1 MPVTIRDLAEES
13 GLTGFRGTMRAQG
26 TVILSDKLAHQIFGV
41 PAASAHSMLL
51 ATDKMYSSLPGSS
64 FFTDLIE
71 RPVKKEALSHM
82 SMVQS
87 IFTPPFLF
95 FVAVS
100 LFAVKINVTGQLS
113 ILVVFTV
120 TLTNSYISDPSIYS
134 VVIHTLCYYQNMENK
149 FYSLFPTEKA
159 YKDYVFSLKWKG
171 GIFCPFCSS
180 KYHTPLQNFKYH
192 CNSCNSN
199 YSLSVNTVMHNT
211 KLDMRKWLISLDSY
225 LSYENLSYRRLS
237 EILQVDKKTAY
248 RILLSLSKLF
258 KTHKL
263 DVVVFL
269 GLNRNIE
276 EVLTHVL
283 LINTRKKGY

>member
-1 MPVTIRDLAEES
+1 
-13 GLTGFRGTMRAQG
+13 
-26 TVILSDKLAHQIFGV
+26 
-41 PAASAHSMLL
+41 
-51 ATDKMYSSLPGSS
+51 
-64 FFTDLIE
+64 
-71 RPVKKEALSHM
+71 M

-171 GIFCPFCSS
+171 GIFCPFVAPNTI
-180 KYHTPLQNFKYH
+180 HPFRT
-192 CNSCNSN
+192 
-199 YSLSVNTVMHNT
+199 LSIIVIPATATTVFQ
-211 KLDMRKWLISLDSY
+211 LIL
-225 LSYENLSYRRLS
+225 
-237 EILQVDKKTAY
+237 
-248 RILLSLSKLF
+248 
-258 KTHKL
+258 
-263 DVVVFL
+263 
-269 GLNRNIE
+269 
-276 EVLTHVL
+276 
-283 LINTRKKGY
+283 